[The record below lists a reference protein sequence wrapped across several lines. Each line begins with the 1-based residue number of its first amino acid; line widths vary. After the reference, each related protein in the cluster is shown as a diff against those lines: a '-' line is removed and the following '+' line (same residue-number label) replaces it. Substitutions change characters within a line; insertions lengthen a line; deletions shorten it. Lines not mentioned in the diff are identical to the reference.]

1 MCIKSRRVPPSIFI
15 MLAQVHL
22 VHSIDCT
29 AKDAADARQDLVPP
43 NAFQEILD
51 AEMRQWTV
59 SGMK

>member
-1 MCIKSRRVPPSIFI
+1 MYKISACPSIFI

-29 AKDAADARQDLVPP
+29 AKDAADARQDLLAP
-43 NAFQEILD
+43 NVFQETFD
-51 AEMRQWTV
+51 AEMRRWTV